1 MSKRIRQLE
10 DALNILQS
18 RVSSARHPLLT
29 GNLLQIKKI
38 DSPLEESE
46 DCSDN
51 TETEICDD
59 FGTLTIAD
67 EGMTHF
73 IGCSEA
79 DVSLAFLVT
88 Y

>member
-38 DSPLEESE
+38 DSPLDESE
-46 DCSDN
+46 DYSDN
-51 TETEICDD
+51 TETETCDD
-59 FGTLTIAD
+59 FGTLTIAV

-73 IGCSEA
+73 IGRSEA
-79 DVSLAFLVT
+79 DVSLAFLAT

>member
-29 GNLLQIKKI
+29 GNLLEIKKI
-38 DSPLEESE
+38 NSPLDDTE
-46 DCSDN
+46 DCSDDK
-51 TETEICDD
+51 ETEICDD

-73 IGCSEA
+73 IGRSGA
-79 DVSLAFLVT
+79 DVSLAFLAT

>member
-38 DSPLEESE
+38 DSDESE
-46 DCSDN
+46 DYSDN
-51 TETEICDD
+51 TETETCDD
-59 FGTLTIAD
+59 FGTLTIAV

-73 IGCSEA
+73 IGRSEA
-79 DVSLAFLVT
+79 DVSLAFLAT
-88 Y
+88 S

>member
-38 DSPLEESE
+38 DSPLDESE

-73 IGCSEA
+73 IGRSEA
-79 DVSLAFLVT
+79 DVSLAFLAT